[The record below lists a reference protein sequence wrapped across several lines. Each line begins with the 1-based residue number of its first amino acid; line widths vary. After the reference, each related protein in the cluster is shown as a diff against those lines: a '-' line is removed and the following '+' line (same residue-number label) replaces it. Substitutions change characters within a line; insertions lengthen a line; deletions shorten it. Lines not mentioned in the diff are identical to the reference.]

1 MPFISN
7 KDYGFIN
14 KKTKIK
20 EIKFGIKVYRFVID
34 AEKEELFEKLKQILE
49 NKFIEY
55 SKKYN
60 NVENEQ
66 VFLYIIFDLIK
77 ESNLEESD
85 FLKTQLLSINNLLE
99 N

>member
-7 KDYGFIN
+7 KDYGFVN

-34 AEKEELFEKLKQILE
+34 AEKEELFEKLKQNLE
-49 NKFIEY
+49 SKFAEY

-60 NVENEQ
+60 NVENDQ
-66 VFLYIIFDLIK
+66 IFLYIIFDLIK
-77 ESNLEESD
+77 ASNLEESD
-85 FLKTQLLSINNLLE
+85 FIKQQLLSINSLLE